1 MENRSAPEPE
11 KKKELKTFSF
21 TRDISNK
28 ENDEK
33 TPGNDENKNGGNIL
47 NLTLT
52 LYDKEIS
59 LVAQRDNINPKLP
72 NIIYEKYISAE
83 TLQGLNKIFS
93 ILDTEKIFT
102 IIKNS
107 FEQKFDH
114 IAIEEDKIII
124 KLMINF
130 MEVMTEEIAFELDKI
145 KLSSEEENS
154 IIKES
159 IKLLTEEKKNLKN
172 EVTQLNNTIEELKII
187 TSEKNSEIIKQI
199 EENKNEYTKKLEENK
214 NEYTKK
220 LEENKNDYSKKIE
233 ENKNEYEKKLE
244 ENKTEFN
251 KILEENKN
259 EFNKKLEEKEQENKK
274 NMNEFQNILKK
285 LQKEMS
291 EVKEIEKYVKE
302 KIIIEEK
309 EEKEIKTH
317 SLQRKQS
324 KDLNIFNFD
333 IKILLF
339 EEKIK
344 FKIKEIQDDLKNNP
358 ILYETDFEMNYFGK
372 LSDYYKNQGGIKSIY
387 EFLILRFNDNEDT
400 INRETNKIIIKV
412 KYTFGSKEDEI
423 IFKINK
429 KEVGLKNILTNV
441 DETLRVLNKDIIKNN
456 KDIIKNNK
464 DINETKEEFKKD
476 LLEKVYPI
484 GSYYW
489 SENDTSPEELFGGK
503 WKKIEGRF
511 LFASDSNHY
520 VGQTGGE
527 ERHKLTLDEMP
538 SHSHGYQKFKYKDY
552 HWAGG
557 GNSFSFL
564 EHDYETHNIESST
577 TESKGNSQS
586 HNNMPP
592 YLTANC
598 WKRLG

>member
-1 MENRSAPEPE
+1 
-11 KKKELKTFSF
+11 
-21 TRDISNK
+21 
-28 ENDEK
+28 
-33 TPGNDENKNGGNIL
+33 
-47 NLTLT
+47 
-52 LYDKEIS
+52 
-59 LVAQRDNINPKLP
+59 
-72 NIIYEKYISAE
+72 
-83 TLQGLNKIFS
+83 
-93 ILDTEKIFT
+93 
-102 IIKNS
+102 
-107 FEQKFDH
+107 
-114 IAIEEDKIII
+114 
-124 KLMINF
+124 
-130 MEVMTEEIAFELDKI
+130 
-145 KLSSEEENS
+145 
-154 IIKES
+154 
-159 IKLLTEEKKNLKN
+159 
-172 EVTQLNNTIEELKII
+172 
-187 TSEKNSEIIKQI
+187 
-199 EENKNEYTKKLEENK
+199 
-214 NEYTKK
+214 
-220 LEENKNDYSKKIE
+220 
-233 ENKNEYEKKLE
+233 
-244 ENKTEFN
+244 
-251 KILEENKN
+251 
-259 EFNKKLEEKEQENKK
+259 
-274 NMNEFQNILKK
+274 MNEFQNILKK

-309 EEKEIKTH
+309 TEKEIKTH

-387 EFLILRFNDNEDT
+387 EFLILRFKDNEDI

-456 KDIIKNNK
+456 KDI
-464 DINETKEEFKKD
+464 NETKEEFKKD

-503 WKKIEGRF
+503 WKKIQGRF

-527 ERHKLTLDEMP
+527 EKHQLTLDEMP
-538 SHSHGYQKFKYKDY
+538 SHSHGYQKFKFKDY
-552 HWAGG
+552 WTVSAGG
-557 GNSFSFL
+557 GGDSFTFL
-564 EHDYETHNIESST
+564 ECDRGTKNIESSN